1 MTIIILYSLINV
13 HVEGLTESTRGGLYF
28 TAAVVLV
35 FAVCRLGLEVIQV
48 VRVKMSYF
56 ISLDNWL
63 EIILY
68 IFSFI
73 FVWVFHDEC
82 LCPYRWQ
89 WQLGIVAV
97 FFAWINLMIFFSKF
111 PLTGVY
117 VLMFTKICR
126 TFLKILVLSLLLVIA
141 FALTFFLIFH
151 EPSVMVGIE

>member
-1 MTIIILYSLINV
+1 MYCIQIHI
-13 HVEGLTESTRGGLYF
+13 EGLTESTRGGLYIYF
-28 TAAVVLV
+28 TAAVVIV
-35 FAVCRLGLEVIQV
+35 FAVCRLGLEGIQV
-48 VRVKMSYF
+48 VRVKMRYF
-56 ISLDNWL
+56 VSLVNWL

-68 IFSFI
+68 VFSFI

-151 EPSVMVGIE
+151 EPSVMVGNEYQC